1 MRNRVSRRYSLV
13 VRTPQI
19 SLLIRTLAVLKGSTT
34 AAATTSASPAA
45 AIFPFALPVAI
56 RRISAAAGAFV
67 VSHWRG
73 NRLVGSLAHVD
84 MR

>member
-1 MRNRVSRRYSLV
+1 VI
-13 VRTPQI
+13 RTPHI
-19 SLLIRTLAVLKGSTT
+19 SLLIRTLAVLKGSTAAAAA
-34 AAATTSASPAA
+34 AAATASPAA

-56 RRISAAAGAFV
+56 RRISTSAEAFV

-73 NRLVGSLAHVD
+73 NRLVGSLAHVN